1 MPEIAPLLRVINDE
15 LNAFTVPET
24 PKELYEPITYTL
36 ANGGKR
42 MRPLLVLLGCKL
54 FSEDVSQALKPAIGM
69 EIFHNFTLLH
79 DDIMD
84 NAPLRRGKDT
94 VHRKWDSNVAIL
106 SGDTMLIKAY
116 EQVIQTRLEVLPHVL
131 REFNRTATLVCEGQ
145 QLDMNFESRTD
156 VSIEEY
162 LGMIELKTSVL
173 LATCLKVGAMIGG
186 AAEVDAQ
193 HLYNF
198 GRDIGIAFQLQD
210 DILDVYGESD
220 KVGKQ
225 RGGDILS
232 NKKTYL
238 LLRAKELATGSDS
251 KELAH
256 WLTEMNH
263 DPSEKVAAVIALYNR
278 LGVRQVAEKRMWS
291 YFENGLAEL
300 EKVNGDA
307 VWKAALQSFATDL
320 MHREH

>member
-1 MPEIAPLLRVINDE
+1 MLHLINDE
-15 LNAFTVPET
+15 LNAFTVPQS

-42 MRPLLVLLGCKL
+42 MRPLLVLLGCKI

-94 VHRKWDSNVAIL
+94 VHIKWDSNVAIL

-116 EQVIQTRLEVLPHVL
+116 EQVIQTRSEVLPDVL

-145 QLDMNFESRTD
+145 QLDMNFESRSD

-173 LATCLKVGAMIGG
+173 LAACLKIGAMIGG
-186 AAEVDAQ
+186 ASEADAQ

-210 DILDVYGESD
+210 DILDVYGESE

-238 LLRAKELATGSDS
+238 LLRAKELAKGADAE
-251 KELAH
+251 ELTQWLSNTDHDDAH
-256 WLTEMNH
+256 
-263 DPSEKVAAVIALYNR
+263 KVSAVISLYDR
-278 LGVRQVAEKRMWS
+278 LGVRHIAEKRMWC
-291 YFENGLAEL
+291 YFDSGISELA
-300 EKVNGDA
+300 KVNGNTA
-307 VWKAALQSFATDL
+307 WKAALQTFATDL
-320 MHREH
+320 MHRQH